1 MRISRVAV
9 PALAIALMA
18 GCSSSPDRA
27 VTVGQASSSSSAAAQ
42 QTSAQPK
49 PRGAGDELTSAQA
62 KAGLLTVADLPTGW
76 SAAAN
81 FPPSTNNSTVTPAV
95 CQTVF
100 DKMDATKAGAK
111 ATVKATASFT
121 TGGALGQQLTM
132 DIASFDADNQAAKI
146 QAVATALTKCAHVT
160 ATDAKGAKVS
170 MDMTGLS
177 FPNLGDQTF
186 ALRVT
191 AKSGALT
198 IVVDLAT
205 VAIGHNFVTFT
216 AAGLQPLPG
225 ADLEKIARAGITKV
239 GRAAAS

>member
-1 MRISRVAV
+1 MRIPRVAV
-9 PALAIALMA
+9 PALAIALLA
-18 GCSSSPDRA
+18 GCSSSPERA
-27 VTVGQASSSSSAAAQ
+27 VTVGQASSNPPTQ

-49 PRGAGDELTSAQA
+49 PHGAGDELTAAQA
-62 KAGLLTVADLPTGW
+62 RAGLLSVTDLPTGW
-76 SAAAN
+76 SAATN

-100 DKMDATKAGAK
+100 DKLDPAKGATKAK
-111 ATVKATASFT
+111 VKATASFT

-132 DIASFDADNQAAKI
+132 DIASFDAENQAAKI
-146 QAVATALTKCAHVT
+146 QAVADALTKCAHVT
-160 ATDAKGAKVS
+160 VTDAKGAKAA

-186 ALRVT
+186 AFRVT

-216 AAGLQPLPG
+216 TAGLQPLPG
-225 ADLEKIARAGITKV
+225 ADLEKIARAGVTKV